1 MRAARS
7 TLALRQRSL
16 ALAFLAPALVLFALF
31 SWGPILESF
40 IVAFRAYSPD
50 PTQPSRWVG
59 LENFRQ
65 VLVVDRDIAAIAWLN
80 VLLFVILAL
89 LVGYIIPILLA
100 IGVNEMRHGNSFLR
114 VAYYLPAI
122 LPAVVVT
129 IMWRFIYAP
138 EEGLLDSLFQAMHLQ
153 PVGWLINKS
162 TAMLA
167 LVIMATWKG
176 AGATMIIYLA
186 ALQGVP
192 SDLYEAAELDG
203 ASIRQRIRHIT
214 FPQLMPIMLILLILQ
229 IIGTFQIFTEPYIM
243 TKGGPARGTYT
254 VMMYIFDKMFGEYN
268 YGQAAA
274 MGLILFVV
282 LVGLTIVYARVT
294 RRLQRDA
301 V

>member
-1 MRAARS
+1 MPGYS
-7 TLALRQRSL
+7 TRGLQQRSV
-16 ALAFLAPALVLFALF
+16 ALGFLAPALCLFALF
-31 SWGPILESF
+31 SWWPIVESF
-40 IVAFRAYSPD
+40 IVAFRQYSPD
-50 PTQPSRWVG
+50 PAQPSRWVG
-59 LENFRQ
+59 WENFYQ
-65 VLVVDRDIAAIAWLN
+65 VLVVDRDIALTAWLN
-80 VLLFVILAL
+80 VLLFVLLGL
-89 LVGYIIPILLA
+89 LVGFVVPIVLA
-100 IGVNEMRHGNSFLR
+100 IAINEMRHGNSLFR
-114 VAYYLPAI
+114 VAYYLPAV

-138 EEGLLDSLFQAMHLQ
+138 EEGLLDALFQAAHLQ

-192 SDLYEAAELDG
+192 SELYEAAELDG
-203 ASIRQRIRHIT
+203 ASIRQRVRHIT
-214 FPQLMPIMLILLILQ
+214 FPQLLPIMLILLILQ

-243 TKGGPARGTYT
+243 TRGGPARGTYT

-274 MGLILFVV
+274 MGLILFLALVV
-282 LVGLTIVYARVT
+282 LTILYARVT
-294 RRLQRDA
+294 RQLQASRG
-301 V
+301 